1 MDSEEISR
9 IVSELN
15 LSELDCPAAVF
26 KGSIREAVAAP
37 LERSKG
43 RWRPDNK
50 PLRASASKKP
60 DSAPSK
66 SLAKGQPSSGATM
79 ASEDMP
85 DIRDSAQA
93 DHGTASVSC
102 KGQPSV
108 PDSAPNISAPIIFED
123 IPETLSMPPIPTSAD
138 VCPTPSDSVSSAP
151 DFVKGSL
158 SLVSPKHS
166 RLRSDATPGSKR
178 KLLDDTKSIFLDK
191 KIKFVD
197 CVVEYA
203 PALSAVNKFGYNSG
217 SSYSKLLDRSKG
229 GAFVWSLYG
238 CSMMLLK
245 R

>member
-9 IVSELN
+9 IVFELN
-15 LSELDCPAAVF
+15 LSELDCPVAVF
-26 KGSIREAVAAP
+26 EGSSLLSSSTFGAWLRAAAP

-43 RWRPDNK
+43 RWRLDNK
-50 PLRASASKKP
+50 PPRASTSKKP
-60 DSAPSK
+60 DSAPFK
-66 SLAKGQPSSGATM
+66 SPTKGQPSSGSTM

-93 DHGTASVSC
+93 DHGTAFVSG

-108 PDSAPNISAPIIFED
+108 PDSTPDISAPIISED
-123 IPETLSMPPIPTSAD
+123 IPD

-151 DFVKGSL
+151 DPVKGSPSL
-158 SLVSPKHS
+158 SKAPH
-166 RLRSDATPGSKR
+166 AAPGSKR
-178 KLLDDTKSIFLDK
+178 KLFDDTKSILLDK

-203 PALSAVNKFGYNSG
+203 PALSAANKFGYDSG
-217 SSYSKLLDRSKG
+217 LLDKSKG